1 MNRLALTLILFFP
14 VQVFACMCVPESIE
28 TKFQN
33 YPYVIY
39 AKGTGETETSDNAS
53 KSKFKV
59 IKVFKGDLKKEQT
72 ILLNTDTLTSCE
84 GPTAGKSN
92 YVMFV
97 YHNEYDQ
104 LTANKCGVFEEKEKT
119 SSNNNSENNNNN
131 NDIPN
136 LLKKLEGLKGKKKD

>member
-1 MNRLALTLILFFP
+1 MKKLISILFFLFP
-14 VQVFACMCVPESIE
+14 AQAFACMCVPESIE
-28 TKFQN
+28 TKFLN

-59 IKVFKGDLKKEQT
+59 IKVFKGDLKKDQFL
-72 ILLNTDTLTSCE
+72 LLNTDTLTSCE

-104 LTANKCGVFEEKEKT
+104 LTANKCGVFEEKEET
-119 SSNNNSENNNNN
+119 SSNKKSESKNDN

-136 LLKKLEGLKGKKKD
+136 LLKKLEG